1 MTRRVE
7 IAPED
12 WDCVRLLSDETPE
25 GRVEV
30 GPKEDLLAPID
41 FINMVSQ
48 VRQEYDPD
56 DLAELKQAMITED
69 DNGEKRIQLIQPITV
84 GYFHKN
90 DLREYLEKLNSTWG
104 TEHTVNELTS
114 VPGSHGRYYLLVV
127 AGHRRTLAIR
137 QAAEDLEIDVSR
149 IDVVFHVMQ
158 GTDFT
163 FREGIKT
170 QYRENFHKRPESWED
185 AIAIGSILREG
196 ISNGEYNSFADCAR
210 DLGIPSERVS
220 KAYRFNELPTYV
232 KSAVEKGLFGYGA
245 AVELHQIAVA
255 LAHNLARAR
264 YTEDELQQ
272 FLYQYDAGKA
282 LLSDVLP
289 YLTAEELESW
299 DTSITTTH
307 FEKLQKMR
315 MSQVSKYVRDKC
327 AALVKYEQLTLGN
340 ESEKLNLKKSNR
352 SAISAAKT
360 MLRGA
365 LGEIVTHLDSEAGR
379 LSRGQPTLVQ
389 WSPKLIDRIAQVNDS
404 LDALTQQKYD
414 LSVDELQKAVRL
426 GIEAGRL
433 ALSELVDEIP
443 EPDVM
448 TVALNDDQPSLLG

>member
-12 WDCVRLLSDETPE
+12 WDCVRLLSDETPD

-41 FINMVSQ
+41 VINMVSQ
-48 VRQEYDPD
+48 VRQQYDPA

-69 DNGEKRIQLIQPITV
+69 DKGEKRIQLIQPITV

-90 DLREYLEKLNSTWG
+90 DLREYLTKLNNTWG
-104 TEHTVNELTS
+104 TEHTISELTP
-114 VPGSHGRYYLLVV
+114 VPGSHSRYYFLVV

-137 QAAEDLEIDVSR
+137 QAADDLEIDASR

-170 QYRENFHKRPESWED
+170 QYKENFHKRPESWED

-196 ISNGEYNSFADCAR
+196 LGSGEYNSFADCAR
-210 DLGIPSERVS
+210 DLGIPPERVS
-220 KAYRFNELPTYV
+220 KAYRFNELPDLV

-255 LAHNLARAR
+255 LAHNLARDR
-264 YTEDELQQ
+264 YSDEQMNQ
-272 FLYQYDAGKA
+272 FLFLYDAGKA
-282 LLSDVLP
+282 ILSDVIP
-289 YLTAEELESW
+289 YLTEDELESW
-299 DTSITTTH
+299 EASITTTH

-315 MSQVSKYVRDKC
+315 MSDVLKYVRDEC
-327 AALVKYEQLTLGN
+327 AALVKYEQLTLVH
-340 ESEKLNLKKSNR
+340 ESEKLNIKKSNR
-352 SAISAAKT
+352 SAVSAAKT

-379 LSRGQPTLVQ
+379 LSRGQATLLQ

-404 LDALTQQKYD
+404 LNALTQQKYD
-414 LSVDELQKAVRL
+414 LSVDELQEAIKL

-433 ALSELVDEIP
+433 VLSELVDEVP
-443 EPDVM
+443 EIDVM
-448 TVALNDDQPSLLG
+448 TEALNDDQPSLLD